1 MRLLPDLR
9 VYTSRLSGCVITL
22 CMISL
27 QDPYTINNEL
37 IVDVWLDQNIIKIR
51 TIELDNSYFIWH
63 EYSFDIH
70 ILNQKIESIYRDVLS
85 GYIYYDEHSRQVN
98 IPFNFNM
105 YLNYVIGQSSEYRN
119 IEYIRQCYQRLIT
132 QRRIMPPRRGSA
144 RSFISSANRSIDC
157 SDIRGDLEIPS
168 YDSNWNRGF
177 IANWNQE
184 VIERAF
190 TKKYI
195 HPYNYKPKYIHH
207 KLDTE
212 DSPLLLGAEIEV
224 AENTNE
230 NEKDNRES
238 VVKKCIQIMNGSDTD
253 DENLIYSTSDSTV
266 QIELDTMPCS
276 LEYHKTLNYKQ
287 MFEYLDK
294 QGYKGHDANSAGL
307 HIHADRKY
315 LGKTELMQQLTIA
328 KILYIL
334 EKFNDEIC
342 VIARRNNSYSEFVGN
357 GKDESSIVDLYGK
370 YKNKGKR
377 AALNL
382 QHPETIEFRC
392 FRSTLKYETFILTLE
407 FVQDIIDYAKSINIE
422 ETEFIQWNDLMDTF
436 SNELKLYYEKRL
448 EKESKKYKADAN
460 LSYNWM
466 NVNGSEYDAGAFWS
480 QMCQTFQPW
489 NILPNQEVADQILR
503 DYDHLREEEEYNR
516 LCSEPART
524 LSVELD
530 DGNETDQMS
539 KEALKKKIRDL
550 KKRIRNCHFYIE
562 KKKLNDELDKVQKSL
577 KKLKQRDK
585 YIISADINAEE

>member
-1 MRLLPDLR
+1 MRLLPDIR
-9 VYTSRLSGCVITL
+9 FNGYR
-22 CMISL
+22 ISL

-37 IVDVWLDQNIIKIR
+37 ILNVRINNSDVIIRTKPLNSSYSFWNEYTFNIYGLNQRVEYVYRNIIRIF
-51 TIELDNSYFIWH
+51 E
-63 EYSFDIH
+63 
-70 ILNQKIESIYRDVLS
+70 
-85 GYIYYDEHSRQVN
+85 YYDERYMQPNFPS
-98 IPFNFNM
+98 NFNM
-105 YLNYVIGQSSEYRN
+105 YLNYVRGQSLNCEDG
-119 IEYIRQCYQRLIT
+119 EYIRQCYQRLIA
-132 QRRIMPPRRGSA
+132 QRRIA
-144 RSFISSANRSIDC
+144 TLRSPQEFYSSSENRLFDY
-157 SDIRGDLEIPS
+157 SDIRGDFEITC
-168 YDSNWNRGF
+168 NG
-177 IANWNQE
+177 ANWSQE

-276 LEYHKTLNYKQ
+276 LDYHKTLNYKQ

-460 LSYNWM
+460 LSHNW
-466 NVNGSEYDAGAFWS
+466 
-480 QMCQTFQPW
+480 
-489 NILPNQEVADQILR
+489 I
-503 DYDHLREEEEYNR
+503 
-516 LCSEPART
+516 
-524 LSVELD
+524 
-530 DGNETDQMS
+530 NE
-539 KEALKKKIRDL
+539 
-550 KKRIRNCHFYIE
+550 N
-562 KKKLNDELDKVQKSL
+562 
-577 KKLKQRDK
+577 
-585 YIISADINAEE
+585 

>member
-1 MRLLPDLR
+1 MRLLPDIR
-9 VYTSRLSGCVITL
+9 FNGYR
-22 CMISL
+22 ISL

-37 IVDVWLDQNIIKIR
+37 ILNVRINNSDVIIRTKPLNSSYSFWNEYTFNIYGLNQRVEYVYRNIIR
-51 TIELDNSYFIWH
+51 NFE
-63 EYSFDIH
+63 
-70 ILNQKIESIYRDVLS
+70 
-85 GYIYYDEHSRQVN
+85 YYDERYMQPNFPS
-98 IPFNFNM
+98 NFNM
-105 YLNYVIGQSSEYRN
+105 YLNYVRGQSLNCEDG
-119 IEYIRQCYQRLIT
+119 EYIIQCYQRLIA
-132 QRRIMPPRRGSA
+132 QRRIMPL
-144 RSFISSANRSIDC
+144 RSPQEFYSSSENRLFDY
-157 SDIRGDLEIPS
+157 SDIRRDFEITC
-168 YDSNWNRGF
+168 NG
-177 IANWNQE
+177 ANWNQE

-357 GKDESSIVDLYGK
+357 GKDESSIVNLYNK

-460 LSYNWM
+460 LSHNWM
-466 NVNGSEYDAGAFWS
+466 NANGSEYNADAFWS
-480 QMCQTFQPW
+480 QTSHPW
-489 NILPNQEVADQILR
+489 NIQPRNGLLNQEVADQM
-503 DYDHLREEEEYNR
+503 LREWNQLREEYNR
-516 LCSEPART
+516 LCEEPARI

-530 DGNETDQMS
+530 NSNETDQMS
-539 KEALKKKIRDL
+539 ERALKKKICDL
-550 KKRIRNCHFYIE
+550 KNRIRNCNYYLE
-562 KKKLNDELDKVQKSL
+562 KKRLNNELKAAQKSL
-577 KKLKQRDK
+577 KKNKKRNK

>member
-1 MRLLPDLR
+1 MRLLPDIR
-9 VYTSRLSGCVITL
+9 FNGYR
-22 CMISL
+22 ISL

-37 IVDVWLDQNIIKIR
+37 ILNVRINNSDVIIRTKPLNSSYSFWNEYTFNIYGLNQRVEYVYRNIIR
-51 TIELDNSYFIWH
+51 NFE
-63 EYSFDIH
+63 
-70 ILNQKIESIYRDVLS
+70 
-85 GYIYYDEHSRQVN
+85 YYDERYMQPNFPS
-98 IPFNFNM
+98 NFNM
-105 YLNYVIGQSSEYRN
+105 YLNYVRGQSLNCEDG
-119 IEYIRQCYQRLIT
+119 EYIRQCYQRLIA
-132 QRRIMPPRRGSA
+132 QRRIA
-144 RSFISSANRSIDC
+144 TLRSSQEFYSSSENRLFDY
-157 SDIRGDLEIPS
+157 SDIRRDFEITC
-168 YDSNWNRGF
+168 NG
-177 IANWNQE
+177 ANWSQE

-436 SNELKLYYEKRL
+436 SNELNLYYEKRL

-460 LSYNWM
+460 LSHNWM
-466 NVNGSEYDAGAFWS
+466 NANGSEYNADAFWS
-480 QMCQTFQPW
+480 QTSQPW
-489 NILPNQEVADQILR
+489 NTVLNQEVADQILMEYNQSR
-503 DYDHLREEEEYNR
+503 EEYNR
-516 LCSEPART
+516 MCAKPART

-530 DGNETDQMS
+530 NDNETYQIS

>member
-1 MRLLPDLR
+1 MKLLPDLQFNG
-9 VYTSRLSGCVITL
+9 Y
-22 CMISL
+22 MISL

-37 IVDVWLDQNIIKIR
+37 IIDARIDNDIVIIR
-51 TIELDNSYFIWH
+51 TKVLNSNYLFGRELTL
-63 EYSFDIH
+63 DIQR
-70 ILNQKIESIYRDVLS
+70 LNQSIEFVYRNVIRDS
-85 GYIYYDEHSRQVN
+85 AYYDERCIIQSN

-105 YLNYVIGQSSEYRN
+105 YFNYIREQSLKCEDSYYN
-119 IEYIRQCYQRLIT
+119 SYYIRQYYQRLIA

-144 RSFISSANRSIDC
+144 RSFIPSENRSIDYY
-157 SDIRGDLEIPS
+157 DIRGDLERAS
-168 YDSNWNRGF
+168 SESNWNRGF
-177 IANWNQE
+177 IDEFNWNQE

-190 TKKYI
+190 IKKYI
-195 HPYNYKPKYIHH
+195 HEYNYKPKYIHH

-224 AENTNE
+224 AGNTNE

-238 VVKKCIQIMNGSDTD
+238 VVKKCIQIMNRSGSD
-253 DENLIYSTSDSTV
+253 DENLIYSTNDSTV

-276 LEYHKTLNYKQ
+276 LKYHKTLNYKQ

-294 QGYKGHDANSAGL
+294 QGYKGHDADNAGL

-315 LGKTELMQQLTIA
+315 LGQTELMQQLTIA

-407 FVQDIIDYAKSINIE
+407 FVQDIINYAKSINIE

-448 EKESKKYKADAN
+448 EKESKKIKVDVSLSHSGTNAN
-460 LSYNWM
+460 ESD
-466 NVNGSEYDAGAFWS
+466 YDPGTLWRQAYQS
-480 QMCQTFQPW
+480 W
-489 NILPNQEVADQILR
+489 NTLRNQEVTERVLR
-503 DYDHLREEEEYNR
+503 DYDHLREEYNR

-530 DGNETDQMS
+530 DGNEDNKHNQIT
-539 KEALKKKIRDL
+539 KETLKKEIRDL
-550 KKRIRNCHFYIE
+550 KKQIRNSRNYLE
-562 KKKLNDELDKVQKSL
+562 NKKLNDKLEAARKLL
-577 KKLKQRDK
+577 KKLKQRNK
-585 YIISADINAEE
+585 YIISADVNAEE

>member
-9 VYTSRLSGCVITL
+9 VNGYR
-22 CMISL
+22 ISL
-27 QDPYTINNEL
+27 QDPYTINDEL
-37 IVDVWLDQNIIKIR
+37 ILNVRINNSDVIIRTKTLNSSYSFWNEYTFNIYSLNQRVEYAYRNIIR
-51 TIELDNSYFIWH
+51 GFA
-63 EYSFDIH
+63 
-70 ILNQKIESIYRDVLS
+70 
-85 GYIYYDEHSRQVN
+85 YYDERYMQPNFPS
-98 IPFNFNM
+98 NFNM
-105 YLNYVIGQSSEYRN
+105 YLNYVRGQSLNCEDG
-119 IEYIRQCYQRLIT
+119 EYIRQCYQRLIA

-144 RSFISSANRSIDC
+144 RSFIPSANRSIDY
-157 SDIRGDLEIPS
+157 SDIRGDLERAS
-168 YDSNWNRGF
+168 SESNWNRGF
-177 IANWNQE
+177 IDEFNWNQE

-190 TKKYI
+190 IKKYI
-195 HPYNYKPKYIHH
+195 HEYNYKPKYIHH

-224 AENTNE
+224 AGNTNE

-276 LEYHKTLNYKQ
+276 LKYHKTLNYKQ

-294 QGYKGHDANSAGL
+294 QGYKGHDADSAGL

-315 LGKTELMQQLTIA
+315 LGQTELMQQLTIA

-407 FVQDIIDYAKSINIE
+407 FVQDIINYAKSINIE

-448 EKESKKYKADAN
+448 EKESKKIKADVN
-460 LSYNWM
+460 ISHSVM
-466 NVNGSEYDAGAFWS
+466 NANGSEYNMGTLWREER
-480 QMCQTFQPW
+480 QLW
-489 NILPNQEVADQILR
+489 NTLRNQEVTERVLR
-503 DYDHLREEEEYNR
+503 DYDHLREEYNR
-516 LCSEPART
+516 LRSEPART

-530 DGNETDQMS
+530 DGNEDNQIT
-539 KEALKKKIRDL
+539 KETLKKEIRDL
-550 KKRIRNCHFYIE
+550 KKQIRNSRNYLE
-562 KKKLNDELDKVQKSL
+562 KKKLNDKLEAARKLL
-577 KKLKQRDK
+577 KKLKQRNK
-585 YIISADINAEE
+585 YIISADVNAEE

>member
-1 MRLLPDLR
+1 MRLLPDIR
-9 VYTSRLSGCVITL
+9 FDGYR
-22 CMISL
+22 ISL

-37 IVDVWLDQNIIKIR
+37 ILNVRINNSDVIIRTKPLNSSYSFWNEYTFNIYGLNQRVEYVYRNIIR
-51 TIELDNSYFIWH
+51 NFE
-63 EYSFDIH
+63 
-70 ILNQKIESIYRDVLS
+70 
-85 GYIYYDEHSRQVN
+85 YYDERYMQPNFPS
-98 IPFNFNM
+98 NFNM
-105 YLNYVIGQSSEYRN
+105 YLNYVRGQSLNCEDG
-119 IEYIRQCYQRLIT
+119 EYIIQCYQRLIA
-132 QRRIMPPRRGSA
+132 QRRIMPSRRGSA
-144 RSFISSANRSIDC
+144 RFFMSSANRSTGC
-157 SDIRGDLEIPS
+157 SDIRGDLGMNS
-168 YDSNWNRGF
+168 YEFNWNREIF
-177 IANWNQE
+177 
-184 VIERAF
+184 ERAF
-190 TKKYI
+190 IKKYI
-195 HPYNYKPKYIHH
+195 HEYNYKPKYIHH

-436 SNELKLYYEKRL
+436 SNELKLYYGKRL
-448 EKESKKYKADAN
+448 EKESKKYKDDAN
-460 LSYNWM
+460 LSHNWM
-466 NVNGSEYDAGAFWS
+466 NANGSEYNAGALWS
-480 QMCQTFQPW
+480 QTFQPW
-489 NILPNQEVADQILR
+489 NIQPRNGLLNQEVADQM
-503 DYDHLREEEEYNR
+503 LREWNQLREEYNR
-516 LCSEPART
+516 LCAEPART
-524 LSVELD
+524 FSVELD
-530 DGNETDQMS
+530 NSNETDQMS
-539 KEALKKKIRDL
+539 ERALKKKICDL
-550 KKRIRNCHFYIE
+550 KNRIRNCNYYLE
-562 KKKLNDELDKVQKSL
+562 KKRLNNELKDAQKSL
-577 KKLKQRDK
+577 KKIKKRNK

>member
-1 MRLLPDLR
+1 MRLLPDLQFHR
-9 VYTSRLSGCVITL
+9 NI
-22 CMISL
+22 ISL

-51 TIELDNSYFIWH
+51 AIELDNSYFIWH
-63 EYSFDIH
+63 EYSFDVH
-70 ILNQKIESIYRDVLS
+70 MLNQKIKSIYRDVLS
-85 GYIYYDEHSRQVN
+85 GSTYYEEHSRQVN

-105 YLNYVIGQSSEYRN
+105 YFNYVKGQSLKCCGN
-119 IEYIRQCYQRLIT
+119 IEYIRQCNQRLIA
-132 QRRIMPPRRGSA
+132 QRRIMPPRRGSV
-144 RSFISSANRSIDC
+144 RFLMPSANRSY
-157 SDIRGDLEIPS
+157 SDIIRDFEMTSSEP
-168 YDSNWNRGF
+168 NWNREF
-177 IANWNQE
+177 
-184 VIERAF
+184 IERAF
-190 TKKYI
+190 IKKYI
-195 HPYNYKPKYIHH
+195 HEYNYKPKYIHH

-436 SNELKLYYEKRL
+436 SYELKLYYEKRL

-460 LSYNWM
+460 LSHNGM
-466 NVNGSEYDAGAFWS
+466 NANRSEYDADALWS
-480 QMCQTFQPW
+480 QAFHRW
-489 NILPNQEVADQILR
+489 NTLNQEVSDQILIER
-503 DYDHLREEEEYNR
+503 NQLSEEYNR
-516 LCSEPART
+516 LCAEPART
-524 LSVELD
+524 LPVELD
-530 DGNETDQMS
+530 NDNETDQMS

-577 KKLKQRDK
+577 KKLKQRNK
-585 YIISADINAEE
+585 YIISADINVEE

>member
-9 VYTSRLSGCVITL
+9 VNGYR
-22 CMISL
+22 ISL
-27 QDPYTINNEL
+27 QDPYTINDEL
-37 IVDVWLDQNIIKIR
+37 IFNVRMDNSDVIIRTKPLNSRYPLWNEYAFNIYSLNQRVEYAYRNII
-51 TIELDNSYFIWH
+51 
-63 EYSFDIH
+63 
-70 ILNQKIESIYRDVLS
+70 RDFE
-85 GYIYYDEHSRQVN
+85 YYDERYMQPNFPS
-98 IPFNFNM
+98 NFNM
-105 YLNYVIGQSSEYRN
+105 YLNYVRGQSLNCEDG
-119 IEYIRQCYQRLIT
+119 EYIRQCYQRLIA
-132 QRRIMPPRRGSA
+132 QRRIMPPGRGSA
-144 RSFISSANRSIDC
+144 RSFMSSANHLIDY

-177 IANWNQE
+177 INLNQE

-238 VVKKCIQIMNGSDTD
+238 VVKKCIQIMNGSDID

-357 GKDESSIVDLYGK
+357 GKNESSIVNLYNK

-436 SNELKLYYEKRL
+436 SNELKLYYGKRL

-460 LSYNWM
+460 LSHNGMNANGAEYN
-466 NVNGSEYDAGAFWS
+466 AGALWS
-480 QMCQTFQPW
+480 QTFQPW
-489 NILPNQEVADQILR
+489 NIQPRNGLLNQEVADQM
-503 DYDHLREEEEYNR
+503 LREWNQLREEYNR
-516 LCSEPART
+516 LCAEQART
-524 LSVELD
+524 FSVELD
-530 DGNETDQMS
+530 NGNETDQMS

-562 KKKLNDELDKVQKSL
+562 KKKLNDELNKVQKSL

>member
-1 MRLLPDLR
+1 MRLLPDIR
-9 VYTSRLSGCVITL
+9 FDGYR
-22 CMISL
+22 ISL

-37 IVDVWLDQNIIKIR
+37 ILNVRINNSDVIIRTKPLNSSYSFWNEYTFNIYGLNQRVEYVYRNII
-51 TIELDNSYFIWH
+51 
-63 EYSFDIH
+63 
-70 ILNQKIESIYRDVLS
+70 RDFE
-85 GYIYYDEHSRQVN
+85 YYDERYMQPNFPS
-98 IPFNFNM
+98 NFNM
-105 YLNYVIGQSSEYRN
+105 YLNYVRGQSLNCEDG
-119 IEYIRQCYQRLIT
+119 EYIRQCYQRLIA
-132 QRRIMPPRRGSA
+132 QRRIMPQRRGNA
-144 RSFISSANRSIDC
+144 FMSSANRLIDY
-157 SDIRGDLEIPS
+157 SDIRGDLEMTS
-168 YDSNWNRGF
+168 YESNWNREF
-177 IANWNQE
+177 
-184 VIERAF
+184 IERAF

-276 LEYHKTLNYKQ
+276 LDYHKTLNYKQ

-334 EKFNDEIC
+334 EKFNDQIC

-460 LSYNWM
+460 LSHNWM
-466 NVNGSEYDAGAFWS
+466 NANGSEYNAGALWS
-480 QMCQTFQPW
+480 QTFQQW
-489 NILPNQEVADQILR
+489 NIQPRNGLLNQEVADQM
-503 DYDHLREEEEYNR
+503 LREWNQLREEYNR
-516 LCSEPART
+516 LCAEPART
-524 LSVELD
+524 FSVELD
-530 DGNETDQMS
+530 NSNETDQMS
-539 KEALKKKIRDL
+539 ERALKKKICDL
-550 KKRIRNCHFYIE
+550 KNRIRNCNYYLE
-562 KKKLNDELDKVQKSL
+562 KKRLNNELKADQKSL
-577 KKLKQRDK
+577 KKIKKRNK

>member
-1 MRLLPDLR
+1 MRLLPDIR
-9 VYTSRLSGCVITL
+9 FNGYR
-22 CMISL
+22 ISL
-27 QDPYTINNEL
+27 QDPYTINDEL
-37 IVDVWLDQNIIKIR
+37 ILNVRINNSDVIIRTKPLNSIYSFWNKYTFNIYSLNQRVEYAYRNIIR
-51 TIELDNSYFIWH
+51 NFE
-63 EYSFDIH
+63 
-70 ILNQKIESIYRDVLS
+70 
-85 GYIYYDEHSRQVN
+85 YYDERYMQPNFPS
-98 IPFNFNM
+98 NFNM
-105 YLNYVIGQSSEYRN
+105 YLNYVRGQSLNCEDG
-119 IEYIRQCYQRLIT
+119 EYIRQCYQRLIA

-144 RSFISSANRSIDC
+144 RSFIPSANRLIDY
-157 SDIRGDLEIPS
+157 SDIRGDLEIAS
-168 YDSNWNRGF
+168 SESNWNRGF
-177 IANWNQE
+177 IDESNWSQE

-190 TKKYI
+190 IKKYI
-195 HPYNYKPKYIHH
+195 HEYNYKPKYIHH

-436 SNELKLYYEKRL
+436 SYELKLYYEKRL

-460 LSYNWM
+460 LSHNGMNANGAEYN
-466 NVNGSEYDAGAFWS
+466 AGALWS
-480 QMCQTFQPW
+480 QTFQPW
-489 NILPNQEVADQILR
+489 NIQPRNGLLNQEVADQM
-503 DYDHLREEEEYNR
+503 LREWNQLREEYNR
-516 LCSEPART
+516 LCAEQART
-524 LSVELD
+524 FSVELD
-530 DGNETDQMS
+530 NGNETDQMS

-562 KKKLNDELDKVQKSL
+562 KKKLNDELNKVQKSL

>member
-9 VYTSRLSGCVITL
+9 VYTSRLYGYVFTPY
-22 CMISL
+22 MISL
-27 QDPYTINNEL
+27 QDPYTIDNEL
-37 IVDVWLDQNIIKIR
+37 IVNVWLDQNIIKIR
-51 TIELDNSYFIWH
+51 TIELDNSYFIGH
-63 EYSFDIH
+63 EYLFDIH

-85 GYIYYDEHSRQVN
+85 GSTYCDEHSRQVN

-105 YLNYVIGQSSEYRN
+105 YFNYVKGQSLECRN
-119 IEYIRQCYQRLIT
+119 SEYIRQCYQRLIA
-132 QRRIMPPRRGSA
+132 QRRIMPSRIGSA
-144 RSFISSANRSIDC
+144 RFYMSSANRSIGC
-157 SDIRGDLEIPS
+157 SDIRGDLGMTS
-168 YDSNWNRGF
+168 YESNWNREIF
-177 IANWNQE
+177 
-184 VIERAF
+184 ERAF
-190 TKKYI
+190 IKKYI
-195 HPYNYKPKYIHH
+195 HEYNYKPKYIHH

-334 EKFNDEIC
+334 EKFNDQIC

-460 LSYNWM
+460 LSHNGM
-466 NVNGSEYDAGAFWS
+466 NANGSEYDADAFWS
-480 QMCQTFQPW
+480 QTSQPW
-489 NILPNQEVADQILR
+489 NTVLNQEVADQILMEYNQSR
-503 DYDHLREEEEYNR
+503 EEYNR
-516 LCSEPART
+516 MCAKPART

-530 DGNETDQMS
+530 NDNETYQMS

-585 YIISADINAEE
+585 YIISVDINAEE

>member
-9 VYTSRLSGCVITL
+9 CNGYR
-22 CMISL
+22 ISL
-27 QDPYTINNEL
+27 QDPYTINDEL
-37 IVDVWLDQNIIKIR
+37 IFNVRIDNSDVIIRTKPLNSSYSFWNEYAFNIYSLNQRVEYAYRNIIR
-51 TIELDNSYFIWH
+51 GFA
-63 EYSFDIH
+63 
-70 ILNQKIESIYRDVLS
+70 
-85 GYIYYDEHSRQVN
+85 YYDERYMQPNFPS
-98 IPFNFNM
+98 NFNM
-105 YLNYVIGQSSEYRN
+105 YLNYVRGQSLNCEDG
-119 IEYIRQCYQRLIT
+119 EYIRQCYQRLIA

-144 RSFISSANRSIDC
+144 RSFISSANRSIDY
-157 SDIRGDLEIPS
+157 SDIRGDLERAS
-168 YDSNWNRGF
+168 SESNWNRGF
-177 IANWNQE
+177 IDESNWSQE
-184 VIERAF
+184 VIERVF

-230 NEKDNRES
+230 NEKYNRES

-422 ETEFIQWNDLMDTF
+422 ETEFIQWNDLLDTF

-460 LSYNWM
+460 LSYNWI
-466 NVNGSEYDAGAFWS
+466 NVNGSEYNAGVLRSEYDADALWS
-480 QMCQTFQPW
+480 QAFHRW
-489 NILPNQEVADQILR
+489 NTLNQEVTDQILR
-503 DYDHLREEEEYNR
+503 ECNPLSEEYNR
-516 LCSEPART
+516 LCAEPART
-524 LSVELD
+524 LPVELD
-530 DGNETDQMS
+530 NDNEIDQMS

-562 KKKLNDELDKVQKSL
+562 KKKLNDELNKVQKFL
-577 KKLKQRDK
+577 KKLKQRNK
-585 YIISADINAEE
+585 YIISVDINAEE

>member
-1 MRLLPDLR
+1 MRLLPDIR
-9 VYTSRLSGCVITL
+9 FNGYR
-22 CMISL
+22 ISL

-37 IVDVWLDQNIIKIR
+37 ILNVRINNSDVIIRTKPLNSSYSFWNEYTFNIYGLNQRVEYVYRNIIR
-51 TIELDNSYFIWH
+51 NFE
-63 EYSFDIH
+63 
-70 ILNQKIESIYRDVLS
+70 
-85 GYIYYDEHSRQVN
+85 YYDERYMQPNFPS
-98 IPFNFNM
+98 NFNM
-105 YLNYVIGQSSEYRN
+105 YLNYVRGQSLNCEDG
-119 IEYIRQCYQRLIT
+119 EYIRQCYQRLIA
-132 QRRIMPPRRGSA
+132 QRRIA
-144 RSFISSANRSIDC
+144 TLRSPQEFYSSSENRLFDY
-157 SDIRGDLEIPS
+157 SDIRRDFEITC
-168 YDSNWNRGF
+168 NG
-177 IANWNQE
+177 ANWSQE

-276 LEYHKTLNYKQ
+276 LDYHKTLNYKQ

-334 EKFNDEIC
+334 EKFNDQIC

-407 FVQDIIDYAKSINIE
+407 FVQDIIDYSKSINIE

-460 LSYNWM
+460 LSHNWM
-466 NVNGSEYDAGAFWS
+466 NANGSEYNADAFWS
-480 QMCQTFQPW
+480 QTSQPW
-489 NILPNQEVADQILR
+489 NTVLNQEVADQILME
-503 DYDHLREEEEYNR
+503 YNQLREEYNR
-516 LCSEPART
+516 LCAEPART
-524 LSVELD
+524 FSVELD
-530 DGNETDQMS
+530 NSNETDQMS
-539 KEALKKKIRDL
+539 ERALKKKICDL
-550 KKRIRNCHFYIE
+550 RNRIRNCNYYLE
-562 KKKLNDELDKVQKSL
+562 KKRLNNELKAAQKSL
-577 KKLKQRDK
+577 KKIKKRNK

>member
-1 MRLLPDLR
+1 MRLLPDIR
-9 VYTSRLSGCVITL
+9 FNGYR
-22 CMISL
+22 ISL

-37 IVDVWLDQNIIKIR
+37 ILNVRINNSDVIIRTKPLNSIYSIWNEYTFNIYGLNQRVEYVYRNIIR
-51 TIELDNSYFIWH
+51 NFE
-63 EYSFDIH
+63 
-70 ILNQKIESIYRDVLS
+70 
-85 GYIYYDEHSRQVN
+85 YYDERYVQPNFPS
-98 IPFNFNM
+98 NFNM
-105 YLNYVIGQSSEYRN
+105 YLNYVRGQSLNCEDG
-119 IEYIRQCYQRLIT
+119 EYIRQCYQRLIA
-132 QRRIMPPRRGSA
+132 QRRIA
-144 RSFISSANRSIDC
+144 TLRSPQEFYSSSENRLFDY
-157 SDIRGDLEIPS
+157 SDIRRDFEITC
-168 YDSNWNRGF
+168 NG
-177 IANWNQE
+177 ANWNEE

-195 HPYNYKPKYIHH
+195 HPYNYKPKYVHH

-294 QGYKGHDANSAGL
+294 QGYKGHDANCAGL

-460 LSYNWM
+460 LSYNWI
-466 NVNGSEYDAGAFWS
+466 NANGSEYNADALWS
-480 QMCQTFQPW
+480 QTFQPW
-489 NILPNQEVADQILR
+489 NIQPRNGLLNQEVADQILMEYNQSR
-503 DYDHLREEEEYNR
+503 EEYNR
-516 LCSEPART
+516 LCAEPART

-530 DGNETDQMS
+530 NDNETDQMS
-539 KEALKKKIRDL
+539 KEVLKKKIRDL

-577 KKLKQRDK
+577 KKLKQRNK